1 MANLV
6 EYIAT
11 GMKLIRVS
19 LILVFMAVLL
29 AFGSDTSQQR
39 ADSLRFL
46 LEKASDP
53 AAKAS
58 LLKQLTRVSFESG
71 DYVSAIQYLNQELDT
86 HIFNKDSVSWANAQY
101 SLGMVYSVVR
111 NFEDAAR
118 HGLLA
123 KEFFEKNRMY
133 PQVANSCINLGFI
146 YNELEN
152 TDEAI
157 EFYKRALIILEEQNN
172 QQGMEAS
179 YMNLGVLGDKTGTLN
194 KTREFYEKSQDVT
207 RKINS
212 TSLLAVY
219 TNLGIL
225 YLNKQD
231 MELAEKYL
239 DKAFIMARETGNSE
253 YMATAQISL
262 GSVYFKT
269 GRKPAAYRAIEGGI
283 EMASKLGLRQ
293 LTMEAYAELARV
305 SMSLNQPVLAY
316 NFLETY
322 AKLKDS
328 LFKEQIASQTN
339 SVQTRFQVG
348 RDELDS
354 ERLLRENLEQTLKL
368 ERDQN
373 SRIALISALVVII
386 ILLGFFFK
394 RYYFKAKSATNLQET
409 NQLIE
414 DQKVELEQLI
424 QTKDRFLSIIAHD
437 LKNPFTSLLG
447 FADLAYTEFDEISDQ
462 EKRSYLGIIR
472 QSSQHIYSLLEN
484 LLTWSRAQSGRIDF
498 NPEPVNLLEIVDL
511 SIDLVRTAAENK
523 QISLY
528 TDFTKDVVVNADKN
542 MLSTVLRNLLSN
554 AIKFTP
560 NGGSVTVSCKNPN
573 GKATLSVSD
582 TGIGLDEDEL
592 SRLFKIDGNLKNPG
606 TNKETGTGLGLILC
620 QEFMNIHKS
629 KITAQSAPGKG
640 SVFSFSLDIV

>member
-1 MANLV
+1 
-6 EYIAT
+6 
-11 GMKLIRVS
+11 MKIIRMTLIVG
-19 LILVFMAVLL
+19 LTAVLL
-29 AFGSDTSQQR
+29 ASGSANSQQK
-39 ADSLRFL
+39 ADSLRQL
-46 LEKASDP
+46 LEKTADPVMRASV
-53 AAKAS
+53 
-58 LLKQLTRVSFESG
+58 LKQLTRLSFESG
-71 DYVSAIQYLNQELDT
+71 DYVATIQYLNQEVNT
-86 HIFNKDSVSWANAQY
+86 HLTNRDSVSWSNAQY

-111 NFEDAAR
+111 NFEEAAR

-133 PQVANSCINLGFI
+133 PQVANSCINLGYI
-146 YNELEN
+146 YNELKRP
-152 TDEAI
+152 DKSI
-157 EFYKRALIILEEQNN
+157 EFYQRSLIILEEQNS

-179 YMNLGVLGDKTGTLN
+179 YLNLGVLGDKTGAID
-194 KTREFYEKSQDVT
+194 KTRKNYEESQDVT

-212 TSLLAVY
+212 ASLIAVY

-225 YLNKQD
+225 YLNKGD
-231 MELAEKYL
+231 MIQAEAFL

-253 YMATAQISL
+253 YVATAQISL

-269 GRKPAAYRAIEGGI
+269 GRKPEAYRAIEGGI
-283 EMASKLGLRQ
+283 TLARKLGLRK
-293 LTMEAYAELARV
+293 LTMEAYAELSRV

-316 NFLETY
+316 NFLEVY
-322 AKLKDS
+322 SRLKDS
-328 LFKEQIASQTN
+328 LYNEQLASQIN
-339 SVQTRFQVG
+339 NVQTRFEVG
-348 RDELDS
+348 RKELDS
-354 ERLLRENLEQTLKL
+354 ERLLRENLEQSLRL

-386 ILLGFFFK
+386 VLLGIFFK
-394 RYYFKAKSATNLQET
+394 RYYFKARSANDLQET

-414 DQKVELEQLI
+414 DQKSELEQLI
-424 QTKDRFLSIIAHD
+424 LTKDRFLSIIAHD

-447 FADLAYTEFDEISDQ
+447 FADLAYTEFDEITDQ

-472 QSSQHIYSLLEN
+472 QSSQHIYSLLDN

-498 NPEPVNLLEIVDL
+498 NPEPVNLLEIVDF

-523 QISLY
+523 QLSLY
-528 TDFTKDVVVNADKN
+528 TDFTKDVVVKADKN

-560 NGGSVTVSCKNPN
+560 NGGSVTVSCSTVN
-573 GKATLSVSD
+573 GKANLSVSD
-582 TGIGLDEDEL
+582 TGVGLDQDEL

-606 TNKETGTGLGLILC
+606 TNNETGTGLGLILC

-629 KITAQSAPGKG
+629 KITAQSTPGKG
-640 SVFSFSLDIV
+640 SVFSFSLDMV